1 MIGREKVVKLEE
13 LAALAQCH
21 RGTNLFESLNLNLDL
36 DNRRE
41 MTMIRSVMQGE
52 KVLHKLVLSE
62 SKNM

>member
-1 MIGREKVVKLEE
+1 MENKK
-13 LAALAQCH
+13 
-21 RGTNLFESLNLNLDL
+21 
-36 DNRRE
+36 E